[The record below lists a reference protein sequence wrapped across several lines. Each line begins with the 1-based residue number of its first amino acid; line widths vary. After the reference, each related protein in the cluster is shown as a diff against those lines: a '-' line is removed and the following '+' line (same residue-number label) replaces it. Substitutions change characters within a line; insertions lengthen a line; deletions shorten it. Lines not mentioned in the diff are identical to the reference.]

1 MAKRNNDLFED
12 WDDTPSSEEYKQA
25 NRVEETVPSTPSS
38 PSVSSSMEDKQ
49 MMQSLAL
56 LKEVQEVIRKTGLAQ
71 EDAAELVRKLWSS
84 MNGIKDFGE
93 EICKT
98 NSEVRKSLENLN
110 YQMSEKSEEYIAKQF
125 GALRNSFLQDTT
137 AGLREIKKEFLDGLA
152 TDSKRIVSE
161 AQASLDKAQ
170 KKIDKS
176 QEGKGYFISMGMLI
190 YLTLL
195 CFSSVAIGSIGME
208 NIVSRVN
215 KEDLMTA
222 KTWYCFCLASPWI
235 WWGLKLFWNKVISRE

>member
-1 MAKRNNDLFED
+1 MAKRKNDLFGD
-12 WDDTPSSEEYKQA
+12 WDDTPTSEEYKQE

-125 GALRNSFLQDTT
+125 GALRQSFLQDTT

-152 TDSKRIVSE
+152 TDAKKVVSE

-190 YLTLL
+190 YITLL

-208 NIVSRVN
+208 NIISHVD
-215 KEDLMTA
+215 KEDLITA
-222 KTWYCFCLASPWI
+222 KNWYCFCLASPWI

>member
-1 MAKRNNDLFED
+1 MAKRKNDLFGD
-12 WDDTPSSEEYKQA
+12 WDDTPTSEEYKQE

-71 EDAAELVRKLWSS
+71 EDAAELVRKLWSA

-98 NSEVRKSLENLN
+98 NSEVRKNLENLN
-110 YQMSEKSEEYIAKQF
+110 YQISEKSEEYIAKQF
-125 GALRNSFLQDTT
+125 GALRQSFLQDTT
-137 AGLREIKKEFLDGLA
+137 AGLQGIKKDFLDGLA

-161 AQASLDKAQ
+161 AQASLEKAQ

-176 QEGKGYFISMGMLI
+176 QEEKGIFMSWGMLLYVFI
-190 YLTLL
+190 FCMSSLVIGGYGVKNI
-195 CFSSVAIGSIGME
+195 FSE
-208 NIVSRVN
+208 VN
-215 KEDLMTA
+215 EEDLMTA
-222 KTWYCFCLASPWI
+222 KAWYFFCLMSPWI
-235 WWGLKLFWNKVISRE
+235 WWSLKLFWNKVISRE

>member
-1 MAKRNNDLFED
+1 MAKRKNDLFGD
-12 WDDTPSSEEYKQA
+12 WDDTPTSEEYKQE

-98 NSEVRKSLENLN
+98 NSEVRKNLENLN

-125 GALRNSFLQDTT
+125 GALRQSFLQDTT

-161 AQASLDKAQ
+161 AQASLEKTQ

-176 QEGKGYFISMGMLI
+176 QEEKGVFISWGMLF
-190 YLTLL
+190 YL
-195 CFSSVAIGSIGME
+195 AIFCMTSLVVGGYGME
-208 NIVSRVN
+208 NIFSDN
-215 KEDLMTA
+215 DTEDLMTA
-222 KTWYCFCLASPWI
+222 KNWYCFCLVSPWI
-235 WWGLKLFWNKVISRE
+235 WWGLKLFWNKVISRD

>member
-1 MAKRNNDLFED
+1 MGKRKNDLFDDFDELQNHED
-12 WDDTPSSEEYKQA
+12 NIQES
-25 NRVEETVPSTPSS
+25 RVEETVPSTPSS
-38 PSVSSSMEDKQ
+38 PSAEEQ
-49 MMQSLAL
+49 QLQESLAL
-56 LKEVQEVIRKTGLAQ
+56 LAGVQEMIRKTGVAQ
-71 EDAAELVRKLWSS
+71 EEAAELVRKLWSS

-98 NSEVRKSLENLN
+98 NSEVKKSLENLN

-125 GALRNSFLQDTT
+125 GALRDSFLQDTT

-176 QEGKGYFISMGMLI
+176 QEEKGIFISWGMLF
-190 YLTLL
+190 YL
-195 CFSSVAIGSIGME
+195 AIFCMTSLVIGGYGME
-208 NIVSRVN
+208 NIFSN
-215 KEDLMTA
+215 NDTEDLMTA
-222 KTWYCFCLASPWI
+222 KSWYCFCLSSPWI
-235 WWGLKLFWNKVISRE
+235 WWGLKLFWRKVIERE